1 VTHFIVPDGAY
12 ARAYR
17 KLTAVGHQLTWQSQV
32 ADTVERQ
39 KKQASKRS
47 TPARTAESTPGRS
60 RALN

>member
-39 KKQASKRS
+39 KKQASK
-47 TPARTAESTPGRS
+47 
-60 RALN
+60 